1 MKSIYETLNSKLAKI
16 IITSVIGFFFLC
28 SLVSTIVSWNS
39 SMNFTEELLVAVSG
53 LGYFVSESLS
63 WDGETPPTEIDYAN
77 AHAHLAFHVTFIFA
91 LLLVFS
97 LVHLFKK
104 YVDHDYFIRGS
115 LSLGLSITLLVVN
128 FQLEEPIKFRYF
140 GIFFGIIL
148 GLATLFYYGLFII
161 NKINVKTPFKVYLI
175 HGAVLLL
182 PLLTLGLA
190 SVIYNAIVYQ
200 SPSGFLNMFFVVCY
214 PFYAFFVFVFFR
226 WGYVGGIT
234 YSVAPLVTAITLI
247 YIELVLINIVLFII
261 FIVCTIQKKKA
272 LKNKQ

>member
-39 SMNFTEELLVAVSG
+39 SMNFIEELFAAVSG

-77 AHAHLAFHVTFIFA
+77 AHAHLAFHATFIFA
-91 LLLVFS
+91 ILLVFS

-128 FQLEEPIKFRYF
+128 FTLKEPIKFRYF

-148 GLATLFYYGLFII
+148 GLATLFYYGLFIL
-161 NKINVKTPFKVYLI
+161 NKIYVKTPFKVYLI
-175 HGAVLLL
+175 HGAILLL
-182 PLLTLGLA
+182 PLITIGL
-190 SVIYNAIVYQ
+190 VIGIYNVIAFQNPVAFEFVLILGCFPIYI
-200 SPSGFLNMFFVVCY
+200 FFILV
-214 PFYAFFVFVFFR
+214 FYF
-226 WGYVGGIT
+226 WGHVGGII
-234 YSVAPLVTAITLI
+234 YSVAPLMTATCLV
-247 YIELVLINIVLFII
+247 YIELVSINIVLLII
-261 FIVCTIQKKKA
+261 FIVRTIQKKKA

>member
-1 MKSIYETLNSKLAKI
+1 MKKIYDVINSKLAKI

-28 SLVSTIVSWNS
+28 SLVSTIVSWNN
-39 SMNFTEELLVAVSG
+39 SMNFTEELLVTVTG
-53 LGYFVSESLS
+53 FGYFVSESLS

-148 GLATLFYYGLFII
+148 GLATLFYYGLFIL
-161 NKINVKTPFKVYLI
+161 NKIYVKTPFKVYLI
-175 HGAVLLL
+175 HGAILLL
-182 PLLTLGLA
+182 PLITLGLF
-190 SVIYNAIVYQ
+190 SGIYNTIVYQ
-200 SPSGFLNMFFVVCY
+200 DPTAFENVLFIGCL
-214 PFYAFFVFVFFR
+214 PFYIFFILVFFF
-226 WGYVGGIT
+226 WGHVGGIT
-234 YSVAPLVTAITLI
+234 YSVAPLMTAMCLV
-247 YIELVLINIVLFII
+247 YIELVLINIVLLII
-261 FIVCTIQKKKA
+261 FIARTIQKKKA

>member
-16 IITSVIGFFFLC
+16 IITSVVGFFFLC

-148 GLATLFYYGLFII
+148 GLATLFYYVLFIL
-161 NKINVKTPFKVYLI
+161 NKIYVKTPFKVYLI
-175 HGAVLLL
+175 HGAILLL
-182 PLLTLGLA
+182 PLITIGLV
-190 SVIYNAIVYQ
+190 SGIYNVIVFQ
-200 SPSGFLNMFFVVCY
+200 NPTAFENVLFLGCF
-214 PFYAFFVFVFFR
+214 PFYIFFILVFFM
-226 WGYVGGIT
+226 WGHVGGIT
-234 YSVAPLVTAITLI
+234 YSVAPLMTATCLV
-247 YIELVLINIVLFII
+247 YIELVLINIVLLII
-261 FIVCTIQKKKA
+261 FIARTIQKKKA